1 MNTFIEKL
9 SLVALVTFFVGGI
22 AVNSVLAQSNVPA
35 NSPDSEII
43 GEHAGLNTD
52 SSATDLSVTPP
63 KDLTKPEEP
72 VEKDAVFVLLE
83 KRPVSEPGFFNAF
96 AWWVQH
102 AITTG
107 IPVNTIVLILLLPVL
122 ATAVAFVRII
132 VGLPGLEMLVPIALA
147 YAFVAIGVAAG
158 SIILAAVIAASFVS
172 RVSLRRL
179 SIMSYPKR
187 SISMLFLAIFVFF
200 ALSVSSSLTV
210 VNIRE
215 ISIFPILIL
224 TLLGDSIVSVQL
236 RKSLHET
243 LYITSVTI
251 AIGLI
256 GYMLATSPMMRNT
269 IILYPE
275 IILFTL
281 PINLVMGRYFGLR
294 LAELFRFR
302 SFNAYGS
309 E

>member
-1 MNTFIEKL
+1 MVTYIHKL
-9 SLVALVTFFVGGI
+9 AVVTLVIFFGSGAVALNAAAQTTTTVSKDSDVVG
-22 AVNSVLAQSNVPA
+22 Q
-35 NSPDSEII
+35 
-43 GEHAGLNTD
+43 HAGSEMAEDLNTE
-52 SSATDLSVTPP
+52 SATPP
-63 KDLTKPEEP
+63 KDVTKPEEP
-72 VEKDAVFVLLE
+72 VEKDAVFTLLE
-83 KRPVSEPGFFNAF
+83 RRPVPTPGFFNVF

-122 ATAVAFVRII
+122 ATMVAFVRII
-132 VGLPGLEMLVPIALA
+132 VGLPSLEMLVPIALA
-147 YAFVAIGVAAG
+147 YAFASIGVAAG

-172 RVSLRRL
+172 RVSLRSL

-187 SISMLFLAIFVFF
+187 SISMLLLAIFVFF

-215 ISIFPILIL
+215 ISIFPILII

-236 RKSLHET
+236 RKSLYET
-243 LYITSVTI
+243 LLITGVTL
-251 AIGLI
+251 AIGLM
-256 GYMLATSPMMRNT
+256 GYALATSPMVRNAL
-269 IILYPE
+269 ILYPE
-275 IILFTL
+275 FILLTL